1 MALRVTENSPQT
13 SQRAEIASTLI
24 VVQQTARDQAL
35 IIYNSKGIIGA
46 EMIQRLQA
54 REDRGWIGVA
64 DRDLLQVLAVE
75 LKTVD
80 RDSQEYES
88 VGRKEALALAKEGC
102 QRPEEI
108 LINLEI
114 DPAQKLRGA
123 KLSTLTQATACAG
136 IKERREPVMRKAT
149 ENNIKL
155 IAASVQQIFSYQPT
169 PVEIWKS
176 IRHRDFSRQVK
187 NFLWKSIHSAHR
199 IGIFWK
205 HIPEC
210 GERATCN
217 FCNETEDL
225 EHVLIK
231 CKRPGR
237 AQIWALAKDLWLRKH
252 DSWLEPS
259 LGGVLGCGLATFHGK
274 KGKVSLGLARLY
286 RILVSESI
294 FVLWKV
300 RNDTVISRN
309 GEPPPENMIHNK
321 WLQAINLRLTFDRIL
336 TNHAKYGKQNSIRSS
351 VVLQTWSST
360 LLMLEFHQKSIAS
373 VPRDRVALGLFLQL
387 NEESLP
393 GDWIKQPGFLV
404 GIEPKS
410 SHPPSQP
417 TGRRGMG

>member
-1 MALRVTENSPQT
+1 MNLTPKSFE
-13 SQRAEIASTLI
+13 
-24 VVQQTARDQAL
+24 
-35 IIYNSKGIIGA
+35 SKG
-46 EMIQRLQA
+46 
-54 REDRGWIGVA
+54 
-64 DRDLLQVLAVE
+64 
-75 LKTVD
+75 KT
-80 RDSQEYES
+80 
-88 VGRKEALALAKEGC
+88 
-102 QRPEEI
+102 EI
-108 LINLEI
+108 
-114 DPAQKLRGA
+114 RGA
-123 KLSTLTQATACAG
+123 LSNTASMTGRTQKTGCRDAAMLTPET
-136 IKERREPVMRKAT
+136 R
-149 ENNIKL
+149 N
-155 IAASVQQIFSYQPT
+155 QPT

-210 GERATCN
+210 GEHATCN
-217 FCNETEDL
+217 FYNETEDL

-231 CKRPGR
+231 CKRPGQ

-252 DSWLEPS
+252 DSWPELS
-259 LGGVLGCGLATFHGK
+259 LGGVLGCGLATFRDK

-309 GEPPPENMIHNK
+309 DEPPPENMIHNK

-351 VVLQTWSST
+351 FVLQTWSST
-360 LLMLEFHQKSIAS
+360 L
-373 VPRDRVALGLFLQL
+373 L

-393 GDWIKQPGFLV
+393 GDWIKQPGVLV

>member
-46 EMIQRLQA
+46 EMIQRLQ
-54 REDRGWIGVA
+54 RGKTEVGLGSQTA
-64 DRDLLQVLAVE
+64 TSSR
-75 LKTVD
+75 TVD

-259 LGGVLGCGLATFHGK
+259 LGGVLGCGLATFH
-274 KGKVSLGLARLY
+274 
-286 RILVSESI
+286 ESI